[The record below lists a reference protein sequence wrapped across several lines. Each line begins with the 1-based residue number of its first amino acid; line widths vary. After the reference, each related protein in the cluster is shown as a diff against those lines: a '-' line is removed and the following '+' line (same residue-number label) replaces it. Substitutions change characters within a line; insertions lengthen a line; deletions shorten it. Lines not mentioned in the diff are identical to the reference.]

1 MRSIVFVAIGVLT
14 LTPAATAQNQ
24 FERQVRNQLDRVSEN
39 LAKKGYRLTTQVYTG
54 ELNDE
59 RNEEVTVRLRA
70 GVNYAIVGVCD
81 TDCDDLDIVLY
92 NANGREIVSDV
103 EDDDHPVV
111 EIRPDRDG
119 TFSARAVMA
128 NCKADPCAYG
138 LGLYSSDVDIFEQQ
152 IRTQLDSAA
161 GRLRKDGYELTQ
173 QVSTG
178 DLRETQFEDVHI
190 ELDRGRTYIIV
201 GVCDNDCKDVDL
213 RLSERDGREIDKDVE
228 HDDYPTVSVTPQ
240 RNQRFTVRT
249 IMATCNKQ
257 PCRYGFGVFAR

>member
-92 NANGREIVSDV
+92 NANGREIVSD
-103 EDDDHPVV
+103 
-111 EIRPDRDG
+111 
-119 TFSARAVMA
+119 
-128 NCKADPCAYG
+128 
-138 LGLYSSDVDIFEQQ
+138 
-152 IRTQLDSAA
+152 
-161 GRLRKDGYELTQ
+161 
-173 QVSTG
+173 
-178 DLRETQFEDVHI
+178 
-190 ELDRGRTYIIV
+190 
-201 GVCDNDCKDVDL
+201 
-213 RLSERDGREIDKDVE
+213 
-228 HDDYPTVSVTPQ
+228 
-240 RNQRFTVRT
+240 
-249 IMATCNKQ
+249 
-257 PCRYGFGVFAR
+257 